1 VPRNKHRLGS
11 WLLASALAILTFV
24 TSCGVPQITAQ
35 ERVFLDLS
43 LDFLGE
49 YQLPNMKFKDTL
61 VGGLS
66 GLTYDRQQNRFYAI
80 ADDRSNFAPARFYT
94 LKLVLNN
101 PNEHRQGYSTEP
113 LDNPQSHDANTS
125 KIRLQKVEIEK
136 VTFLKDKNGKT
147 FAKNTTDTE
156 GIALTPQK
164 SVFISSEGWPSK
176 GIPPFVNEFDINSG
190 RQQQSLPIPERY
202 IPDSTDAKKRTRGI
216 QDNLGFEALTLNPTG
231 TVPARGEPFRLFT
244 VTESALEQDKDPL
257 EATKQSESPP
267 KRPKCRML
275 HYLLSDGPPT
285 LISEHLYQLEPP
297 PPGAVKHGLPDL
309 LALDRGGHFL
319 TLERSGGLLG
329 FKVRIYQA
337 ATGGATDT
345 SRIASFKGEL
355 RGIEPIKKKLL
366 LDLDELGISLDNLEG
381 MALGPRLPDGSE
393 SLLLVSDNNFN
404 DYQVTQFLLF
414 SLKHRR

>member
-1 VPRNKHRLGS
+1 VSRKKRRLGS
-11 WLLASALAILTFV
+11 WLLASAIAILTLL
-24 TSCGVPQITAQ
+24 TSCGLPQITAQ

-80 ADDRSNFAPARFYT
+80 SDDRSNFAPARFYT
-94 LKLVLNN
+94 LKLVLNDAN
-101 PNEHRQGYSTEP
+101 KYGQANSTEP
-113 LDNPQSHDANTS
+113 LDNPKSNATITS
-125 KIRLQKVEIEK
+125 KIGIQKVEIEN
-136 VTFLKDKNGKT
+136 VTFLRDKNGNT

-164 SVFISSEGWPSK
+164 SVFISSEGFPSK
-176 GIPPFVNEFDINSG
+176 GIPPFVNEFDLKSG

-216 QDNLGFEALTLNPTG
+216 QDNLGFESLTLNPTG
-231 TVPARGEPFRLFT
+231 TIPARGEPFRLFT
-244 VTESALEQDKDPL
+244 VTESALVQDKDPV

-267 KRPKCRML
+267 KGSKCRML

-297 PPGAVKHGLPDL
+297 PPGAIKHGLPDL
-309 LALDRGGHFL
+309 LALDQGGHFL
-319 TLERSGGLLG
+319 TLERSAGLLG
-329 FKVRIYQA
+329 FNVRIYQA

-414 SLKHRR
+414 SLQHR